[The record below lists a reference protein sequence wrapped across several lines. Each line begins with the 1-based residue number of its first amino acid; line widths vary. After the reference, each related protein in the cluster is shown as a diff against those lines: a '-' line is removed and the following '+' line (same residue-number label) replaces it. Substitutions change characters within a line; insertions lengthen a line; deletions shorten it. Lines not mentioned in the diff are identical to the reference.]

1 MWRLA
6 TQAPLVWSSC
16 DLWMDVWWL
25 WSFFFPPTPPPP
37 NAAHCF
43 DVTASCKSWKFGC
56 NKSLKVMFSQIWLGI
71 KCSINELPRPSRGH
85 CSGIS
90 PPEVSYTVAGAACGT
105 AIFLRKLAIWSMG
118 ASKRCCEALKQNI
131 SKRTKLFLETS
142 ARFFLKKR
150 NFRWMENLPYLDSVF
165 TCYQLNIFIHAPYVA
180 KQMSLQKGNF
190 YKRISFV
197 CCSCSARTL
206 PGCSIQR
213 LQAFESLQKEGKH
226 GGK

>member
-1 MWRLA
+1 MNSQGPQEAIVQEYHRLKCRI
-6 TQAPLVWSSC
+6 QLPELLVAPL
-16 DLWMDVWWL
+16 
-25 WSFFFPPTPPPP
+25 
-37 NAAHCF
+37 
-43 DVTASCKSWKFGC
+43 
-56 NKSLKVMFSQIWLGI
+56 
-71 KCSINELPRPSRGH
+71 
-85 CSGIS
+85 
-90 PPEVSYTVAGAACGT
+90 Y
-105 AIFLRKLAIWSMG
+105 
-118 ASKRCCEALKQNI
+118 
-131 SKRTKLFLETS
+131 FLENWQFGAWAQVKDVVKLWNKTS
-142 ARFFLKKR
+142 QRRPNFFRNICALFLKKKE
-150 NFRWMENLPYLDSVF
+150 FRWMENLPYLDSVF